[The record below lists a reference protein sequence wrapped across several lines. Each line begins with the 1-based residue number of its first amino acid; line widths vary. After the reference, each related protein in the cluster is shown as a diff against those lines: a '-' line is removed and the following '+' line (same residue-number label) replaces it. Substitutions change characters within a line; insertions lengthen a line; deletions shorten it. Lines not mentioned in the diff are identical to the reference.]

1 MLKRN
6 RCWRKY
12 RGKLVKG
19 EREEEEEEERKI
31 LQLRRE
37 SRREQHVRKKLQ
49 KILDAQL
56 SPTLLCPVQAQR

>member
-12 RGKLVKG
+12 RGELEKG
-19 EREEEEEEERKI
+19 EREEEEEERKI

-37 SRREQHVRKKLQ
+37 SRRGQHGRQQLQ

-56 SPTLLCPVQAQR
+56 SLTLLCPVQAQR

>member
-1 MLKRN
+1 LE
-6 RCWRKY
+6 
-12 RGKLVKG
+12 KG

-37 SRREQHVRKKLQ
+37 SRREQHGRQELR

-56 SPTLLCPVQAQR
+56 SLTLLCPVQAQR

>member
-12 RGKLVKG
+12 RRELEKG
-19 EREEEEEEERKI
+19 EREEEERKI

-37 SRREQHVRKKLQ
+37 SRREQHGRQQLQ

-56 SPTLLCPVQAQR
+56 SLTLLCPVQAQR

>member
-12 RGKLVKG
+12 RGELEKG
-19 EREEEEEEERKI
+19 DEEEEERKI

-37 SRREQHVRKKLQ
+37 SRREQHGRQQLQ

-56 SPTLLCPVQAQR
+56 SLTLLCPVQAQR